1 MYRKEK
7 IYQVLIQQVEK
18 INKKDLMHG
27 YNGVSTSELASKLSM
42 DRANCSKELNQLC
55 KEKKVVKVEG
65 RPVRYFPVVKLQR
78 LFQMNISQYEVDNLK
93 IFSKTIHK
101 DSFDSI
107 VGSQGSLK
115 LSIDKAKA
123 AMIYPPNGLH
133 TIVSGETGV
142 GKTMFAKLMY
152 QFAKNNGILNSEAPF
167 ISFNCSEYKDNPQLL
182 LSTLFGYKK
191 GAFTGADNDK
201 SGLVEKADNG
211 ILFLDEIHRLPA
223 EGQEMLFHLIDAGQY
238 RQMGDSEHYYN
249 ARVLIIAAT
258 TEPLE
263 SVMLSTFLRRIPMVI
278 DLPTIGER
286 GVDERFE
293 LISMFFNGEFQKV
306 CKKIHV
312 QTSVLKSLLGY
323 RCVGNVGQL
332 KADINLICA
341 RAYLEAI
348 NNEEEIYVSKKFL
361 PAYVLDGILSAEK
374 NKDINFLLD
383 KFSEEILFDGTE
395 VTQSIFRNEDWY
407 TSVTKGETLSA
418 IRKEL
423 ETSILT
429 NYPASKYNRSE
440 NEEIFKVIEPSVYY
454 EVNTALKIAEKDLNK
469 TFSKRIYVAFAM
481 HVNALLHPMGQNDL
495 GNLDIGEL
503 RKLHPNEL
511 RAAETMRR
519 HIEQELRVIFDPREV
534 YLFALFLMMDE
545 DTHDR
550 KLVGLIILA
559 HGNGIAK
566 NIAKVANSLL
576 DSNHAQALD
585 MPLEKN
591 VDEFYEEFEVLAQQV
606 DQKKGILIMTDMGS
620 LNSFGELLTEKTGI
634 PTKTIDMI
642 STPYVL
648 EALRKTLISTYQ
660 LEEIYND
667 IKTEM
672 FSYLTKDNN
681 IAKTKLNQQGIIITT
696 CMTGKGAAVALNNFL
711 KNSLPIIDQYKI
723 DLIAMNKEE
732 FKIKEFSDKKIL
744 AVVGSHDL
752 AISTVPYISS
762 EKVLLGNGLEELI
775 GYIKNE
781 YKESG
786 GEKNFPSDQLIGLQ
800 RILDD
805 TLTFLN
811 PHKTLEFV
819 IQSFEIINS
828 LLTIENYNHYLVTY
842 VLHVSAMLERVIKN
856 ENFAYPDLDQMTR
869 KHKQLYELTREA
881 MGLLENVFVIQ
892 IPDTEVGYV
901 MDIFNTE

>member
-78 LFQMNISQYEVDNLK
+78 LFQMNISHYEVDNLK

>member
-65 RPVRYFPVVKLQR
+65 RPVRYFPVVKLQQ